1 MRGLDGSGLR
11 EALFRPKMFFLPF
24 FILLTRSV
32 PPLQEARCRP
42 GISYPSDITV
52 LIKYLEM
59 KRTSGAFI
67 LLTGPVSQDRRDPS
81 ERRKLPAGIM
91 AFGNYDNVTFLTF
104 RIFDRGLEIAFPYHR
119 IQDQ

>member
-42 GISYPSDITV
+42 EVSYPSDITV

-81 ERRKLPAGIM
+81 ERRKLPAGIV
-91 AFGNYDNVTFLTF
+91 AFGYDYDVSFLAF
-104 RIFDRGLEIAFPYHR
+104 RVLDRGLEVAFPYHR
-119 IQDQ
+119 IQYQ